1 MAGKALRKAM
11 VQTASWAKEQERAG
25 QQWPY
30 CVLLMVSN
38 PYKTVYSHTYKTVS
52 LLAHGVN

>member
-30 CVLLMVSN
+30 CVLLMVSA
-38 PYKTVYSHTYKTVS
+38 TALD
-52 LLAHGVN
+52 LLQTSNLGRTTAKRKVL